1 MRKPTSFGIAVKT
14 KLMTMG
20 QTQEWLCSEVKN
32 TTGLFV
38 DSSYMAKILNGQRSA
53 PKVRGAIKDI
63 LDLPDEG
70 GDNE

>member
-14 KLMTMG
+14 RLMTMG
-20 QTQEWLCSEVKN
+20 RTQEWLCSEVKN

-38 DSSYMAKILNGQRSA
+38 DSSYMAKILNGQRPAARVKS
-53 PKVRGAIKDI
+53 AIKDI

-70 GDNE
+70 GENE